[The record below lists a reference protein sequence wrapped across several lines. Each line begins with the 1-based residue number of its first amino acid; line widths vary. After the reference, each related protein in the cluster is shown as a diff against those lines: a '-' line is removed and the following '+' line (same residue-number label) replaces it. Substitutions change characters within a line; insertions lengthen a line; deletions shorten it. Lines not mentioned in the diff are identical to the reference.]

1 MAMSGSPRSALRAET
16 SLLMKL
22 ARRGDAS
29 GVGMVVGRQAEL
41 NWAPPLDGPSGIPTV
56 VIVEQ
61 EPILPVDWIPAYLP
75 AEREEFPDVPML
87 GLCSEKA
94 RPPEQFSSAIGH
106 VSV

>member
-1 MAMSGSPRSALRAET
+1 
-16 SLLMKL
+16 MKL

-29 GVGMVVGRQAEL
+29 DVGMVVGGHVEL
-41 NWAPPLDGPSGIPTV
+41 RWTLPSDGPFGIPAV
-56 VIVEQ
+56 VTVEQ

-87 GLCSEKA
+87 GLCQEKA
-94 RPPEQFSSAIGH
+94 RLPGEATVAVGH

>member
-29 GVGMVVGRQAEL
+29 DVGMVVGRHAEAL
-41 NWAPPLDGPSGIPTV
+41 PSDGPFGIPAV
-56 VIVEQ
+56 VTVEQ

-87 GLCSEKA
+87 GLCCLRCQLPGEA
-94 RPPEQFSSAIGH
+94 AVAVGH

>member
-41 NWAPPLDGPSGIPTV
+41 NWAPPLDGASGIPTV

-61 EPILPVDWIPAYLP
+61 EPILPVDWIPADLP
-75 AEREEFPDVPML
+75 VEQGNFLMS
-87 GLCSEKA
+87 LCSG
-94 RPPEQFSSAIGH
+94 SAVRDADFPAKH
-106 VSV
+106 RS